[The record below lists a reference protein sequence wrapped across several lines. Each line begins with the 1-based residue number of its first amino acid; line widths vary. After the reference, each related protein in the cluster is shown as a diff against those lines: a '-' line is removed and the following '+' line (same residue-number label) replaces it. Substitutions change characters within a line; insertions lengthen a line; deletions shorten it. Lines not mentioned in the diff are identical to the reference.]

1 MSGAVYYVKA
11 PVGKHLLSYVLF
23 TLAGV
28 LCGCTQVVTLPVRT
42 VIDLSN
48 PPVHVEADSTIDLA
62 DDPES
67 TNNNT
72 P

>member
-11 PVGKHLLSYVLF
+11 PVGKHLISCVLF

-28 LCGCTQVVTLPVRT
+28 LCGCSQVVTLPVRT

>member
-11 PVGKHLLSYVLF
+11 SVGKHLLSCVLF

-28 LCGCTQVVTLPVRT
+28 LCGCSQVVTLPVRT

-62 DDPES
+62 DEPES

>member
-11 PVGKHLLSYVLF
+11 PVGKHLLSCVLF

-28 LCGCTQVVTLPVRT
+28 LCGCSQVVTLPVRT

-62 DDPES
+62 DEPES
-67 TNNNT
+67 MNNNT

>member
-1 MSGAVYYVKA
+1 MSAAVYYVKV
-11 PVGKHLLSYVLF
+11 PVGKHLLPFVLF
-23 TLAGV
+23 TLAGA

-62 DDPES
+62 DEPES
-67 TNNNT
+67 TNIVS

>member
-11 PVGKHLLSYVLF
+11 PEGKHLLPSVLF
-23 TLAGV
+23 TLAWV

-62 DDPES
+62 EEPES
-67 TNNNT
+67 TNKNN

>member
-11 PVGKHLLSYVLF
+11 SVGKHLLSYVLF

-62 DDPES
+62 DEPES

>member
-11 PVGKHLLSYVLF
+11 SVGKHLLSYGLF

-28 LCGCTQVVTLPVRT
+28 LCGCTKVVTLPVRT

-62 DDPES
+62 DEPES